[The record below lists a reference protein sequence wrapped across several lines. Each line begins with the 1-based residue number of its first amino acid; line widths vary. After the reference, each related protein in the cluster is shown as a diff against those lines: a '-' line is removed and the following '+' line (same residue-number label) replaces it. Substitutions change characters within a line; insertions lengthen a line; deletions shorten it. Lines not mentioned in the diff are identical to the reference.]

1 MRPVSVPE
9 EGPCRDQNKKPCK
22 LKRHSYRP
30 RVTGPGFPILV
41 MECEAHGVFFTVYP
55 LGHFPYGRK
64 PLLAVAPDGKPLQDE
79 PAKDNEDACWLDTQF
94 QAALDAAERKA
105 WPREHRKPS
114 QRWWP
119 QQRRLLAWAMTLLGI
134 GLEPVSRGAQ
144 RIAAAL
150 AVPLVL
156 LKEGLEQVRARP
168 GYHSR
173 GKAVRGVLRKIPSDA
188 GRLDRLLAAGHHAG
202 LWRRPYRWD
211 PRTRKL
217 RALVFRPAG
226 TGVPPPRR

>member
-1 MRPVSVPE
+1 MV
-9 EGPCRDQNKKPCK
+9 
-22 LKRHSYRP
+22 KRHSYRP
-30 RVTGPGFPILV
+30 RVTGPCFPILI
-41 MECEAHGVFFTVYP
+41 MKCETHKVHFTVYP
-55 LGHFPYGRK
+55 LGHFPYGRE
-64 PLLAVAPDGKPLQDE
+64 PLIAVAPDGKPSQE
-79 PAKDNEDACWLDTQF
+79 EQAKGDEDACWKDTMF

-119 QQRRLLAWAMTLLGI
+119 QQRRLLVWAMTLLGI
-134 GLEPVSRGAQ
+134 GLDPVSKGAE

-156 LKEGLEQVRARP
+156 LKQGLEQIRARP

-173 GKAVRGVLRKIPSDA
+173 ARAVRCVLRSIPADA
-188 GRLDRLLAAGHHAG
+188 GRLDRLLAAGCLAG
-202 LWRRPYRWD
+202 MWRQPFRWD
-211 PRTRKL
+211 PHTKKL

-226 TGVPPPRR
+226 TGVPPPRRAARGHQRKCNIFADRDLR